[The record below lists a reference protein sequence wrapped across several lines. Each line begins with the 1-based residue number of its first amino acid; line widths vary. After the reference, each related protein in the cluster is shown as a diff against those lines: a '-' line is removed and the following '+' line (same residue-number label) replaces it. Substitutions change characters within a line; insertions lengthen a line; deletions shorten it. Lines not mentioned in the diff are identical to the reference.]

1 MSSNEIA
8 AILRGLSA
16 GIIPV
21 LFAITLHEV
30 AHGWAAKSLGDRT
43 AEILGRLSLNPLR
56 HVDPTG
62 TVLVPILVFT
72 LSGGAF
78 LFGWAKPVPVN
89 FSNLNDPKRDMIAV
103 AAAGPAANIVMAF
116 FWAIILSVSVRLAGD
131 AGVVAEFL
139 FQMAKIGIFFNCL
152 LAVFNLIP
160 LPPLDG
166 GRVLRGLVPESL
178 GRRLDSIE
186 RFGLILV
193 VLLLWL
199 GVLGPLLLPPIFA
212 LQNLLLTLVG
222 IGG

>member
-1 MSSNEIA
+1 
-8 AILRGLSA
+8 
-16 GIIPV
+16 
-21 LFAITLHEV
+21 
-30 AHGWAAKSLGDRT
+30 
-43 AEILGRLSLNPLR
+43 
-56 HVDPTG
+56 
-62 TVLVPILVFT
+62 
-72 LSGGAF
+72 
-78 LFGWAKPVPVN
+78 
-89 FSNLNDPKRDMIAV
+89 
-103 AAAGPAANIVMAF
+103 
-116 FWAIILSVSVRLAGD
+116 
-131 AGVVAEFL
+131 
-139 FQMAKIGIFFNCL
+139 MAKIGIFFNCL